1 MLTVW
6 QAAKPH
12 SLPPAPERPRGKVS
26 RHNYSFHV
34 SFWREDL
41 SVILYIFSAPCQWFF
56 SGSTSLRLSPPR
68 PLPHENFIENLSRLR
83 KATFFSPESYVGC
96 FLPHATVINRVTN
109 KPKKTEE
116 WCKIWTWKRRGELQ
130 KSRESPSF
138 IGKKNNRLL
147 SLQMRQTGLQGAFPA
162 SIPKT
167 SAPAHGHPWLSCAL

>member
-1 MLTVW
+1 MSVIFLGKHKP
-6 QAAKPH
+6 QAF
-12 SLPPAPERPRGKVS
+12 SPAP
-26 RHNYSFHV
+26 
-34 SFWREDL
+34 
-41 SVILYIFSAPCQWFF
+41 
-56 SGSTSLRLSPPR
+56 
-68 PLPHENFIENLSRLR
+68 PHENFIENLSRLR

-147 SLQMRQTGLQGAFPA
+147 SLQMRETGLQGALLPFPKPA
-162 SIPKT
+162 RQPTGICGSLVPSSGQRWSLFFLEWQPESLMHL
-167 SAPAHGHPWLSCAL
+167 SAFLLHHEFW